1 MSATQIDAQ
10 QRAQEYARDADLRRA
25 VGVLQAERDTILDR
39 WLAVVAEQPFH
50 HGRREHAVAD
60 HIPALFDAV
69 VTTLERGAPLWL
81 EPEAPLANPAVAD
94 AAHQHAAARSSQG
107 LQPADVVLEFRLLR
121 QEIWRALREQL
132 SDSAP
137 TGDLLAAQLL
147 LNDALDGAMGVG
159 LAYFVSAVEELKH
172 EFLLTVT
179 HDIRNPLTS
188 LKGTA
193 QLLARQMAGPSPNL
207 DRVREGLAQ
216 IDAQATR
223 MSILLTELLDVS
235 RTRLGRFEILRV
247 PTSFRTVLDQVVGR
261 SAPDVAARL
270 RIRAS
275 AESERVGQWD
285 AARLEALLENLLSN
299 AVKFSPPD
307 SPIDVVVEATAEHLA
322 VALRDYG
329 RGVDSAELPRLFDRF
344 FRSPSAADDGID
356 GSGMGLYIARGIVE
370 AHGGSI
376 WAMSAGR
383 GQGCTIGFTL
393 PWGPPSPDGAGEV
406 PVEPWCPPPN
416 ISASLSLFG

>member
-1 MSATQIDAQ
+1 MTTSPRGAPVRRRDAGGGRRRRPGTLRAYGTGPNCASQELQPGARGRNRVFRRPREAQLVTATRTIVVGNQSGAAMSATQSDAQ

-132 SDSAP
+132 SDRAP

-159 LAYFVSAVEELKH
+159 LAYFVSPVEELKH

-193 QLLARQMAGPSPNL
+193 QLLARQMAEPSPNL
-207 DRVREGLAQ
+207 DRVRGGLAK
-216 IDAQATR
+216 IDT
-223 MSILLTELLDVS
+223 
-235 RTRLGRFEILRV
+235 
-247 PTSFRTVLDQVVGR
+247 
-261 SAPDVAARL
+261 
-270 RIRAS
+270 
-275 AESERVGQWD
+275 
-285 AARLEALLENLLSN
+285 
-299 AVKFSPPD
+299 
-307 SPIDVVVEATAEHLA
+307 
-322 VALRDYG
+322 
-329 RGVDSAELPRLFDRF
+329 
-344 FRSPSAADDGID
+344 
-356 GSGMGLYIARGIVE
+356 
-370 AHGGSI
+370 
-376 WAMSAGR
+376 
-383 GQGCTIGFTL
+383 
-393 PWGPPSPDGAGEV
+393 
-406 PVEPWCPPPN
+406 
-416 ISASLSLFG
+416 